1 MDTCAFQGKEEQTYN
16 QSMYTKNSINKAITD
31 KSKLAEFLSAP
42 ERLVPPHMNPA
53 CHRMSMQV
61 RVPSMIG
68 SIQLIPQEIH
78 DSPPDPILLLPQ
90 VGTFVS
96 AKSNNGC
103 VGPENNR
110 RISGMLKRSNSGTP
124 GSSHRQGNNSI
135 G

>member
-1 MDTCAFQGKEEQTYN
+1 MICKIATIPTHHTHEHELQGKEEQTYN

-31 KSKLAEFLSAP
+31 KSKLSDFLSAP
-42 ERLVPPHMNPA
+42 ERLVPHHLNPA
-53 CHRMSMQV
+53 CHRMSM
-61 RVPSMIG
+61 
-68 SIQLIPQEIH
+68 
-78 DSPPDPILLLPQ
+78 Q

-124 GSSHRQGNNSI
+124 GSSYRQASRESRSRTFKF
-135 G
+135 